1 MITLTGCKTQKS
13 SITTTYE
20 QRDSVIYNISYKD
33 TTILLKKEVAQIDG
47 VEVKVDSAGK
57 SQLNPVKIKSGRAI
71 IKASIKDG
79 ILSAEGGCDED
90 SLKLLLEEKEKIIKS
105 QSSKV
110 SDEVKVIE
118 KKFIPKWIQYLAI
131 VGGIFIAVILGKL
144 YKIISP

>member
-1 MITLTGCKTQKS
+1 LITLTGCKTQKS

-33 TTILLKKEVAQIDG
+33 TTIFLKKEVAQIDG
-47 VEVKVDSAGK
+47 VQVKVDSAGK

-79 ILSAEGGCDED
+79 VLSAEGGCDED

-110 SDEVKVIE
+110 SDEVQVIE
-118 KKFIPKWIQYLAI
+118 KKFVPKWIQYLAI
-131 VGGIFIAVILGKL
+131 AGGIFIAVILGKL
-144 YKIISP
+144 YKIISL